1 METVELANSV
11 KDFGECVYFQAS
23 MAGNRAGTKYLLKMV
38 EEEVS
43 SVNWMI
49 TTHSV
54 SDAELAAIRYKLER
68 LKERLEDATCATFEI
83 EC

>member
-1 METVELANSV
+1 METVANSV

-23 MAGNRAGTKYLLKMV
+23 MAGNRGGTKYLLRMV

-43 SVNWMI
+43 SINWMI
-49 TTHSV
+49 STHSI
-54 SDAELAAIRYKLER
+54 STAELDAIRYKLER
-68 LKERLEDATCATFEI
+68 LKERLEDATCSTFEI